1 MIAMI
6 NFISGSNILPE
17 TLFKLFAPLKTY
29 DSFEMHFYCAKCRNT
44 HTSED
49 NRDTKM
55 VCCDTI
61 CTNYFITFDMKEKIE
76 KFLTVNA
83 SNIKC
88 TRSNDNIIRDI
99 FDGEVYK
106 ELSKTGFDPEKDLTF
121 NFSLDGAPLSKS
133 STLQA
138 WPIFITINEI
148 DLKFRFKNIFTAGFW
163 ISSSQMTNDLNIKN
177 LLTVFVNRMKILQNT
192 GVTYKNDKITKISRI
207 FPLYCVA
214 DAPAKA
220 KILNFINH
228 SGYYSCNYCEIHGIY
243 ESNAVR
249 FPYGNNVQLR
259 TKKEWQKCA
268 RIAMNTNKAVK
279 GIKGSTPLTDL
290 QGFNIIWG
298 APPDYMHIILL
309 GVMRTLFELYFTNT
323 GNPWYIGSPKQRS
336 LLDKK
341 LFEIKVPNYI
351 NRKPRSVSKWKFWKA
366 TEFGNFL
373 YYYIFILEN
382 ILPVEY
388 YKHILHLRAGLM
400 LLLKRAV
407 AKDDVIK
414 ANEHFHNFVC
424 YFEILFGVQY
434 STFNIH
440 MLLHL
445 SQSVKKCGPLWGFS
459 AFPFE
464 NNLRIFRTL
473 ITGSK
478 IPTKQVVKKVK
489 VIQFLNMISHENINN
504 EVLKFCEINYN
515 VGYSISKLD
524 RPLKVGKPL
533 EVTFPWDNYTEA
545 EALAIQSLNIS
556 NKIILYGNIKFSHFT
571 VDTKNNNTLFLVDGK
586 VGRVTKIFKNSESL
600 YLLFQEYKVA
610 MDYSGT
616 VWKLINTTPAN
627 SNEECLK
634 VIEPN
639 LVKLPCIIM
648 SNLFAYVQFLDDKS
662 RNVVPVKDIKHF
674 DPKTLEDFSKKKIF
688 KIYWPQEDD
697 QANLEKYERSIYEGT
712 ILDLGASKESFL
724 KQKRIASVPFSML
737 ESPSETELD
746 DPSSKILS
754 MGNALPQAKTIDLL
768 QTMKKNLTQTSK
780 ISSDSEYSSDGEV
793 YLPKRKVYEYENKI
807 INQKKKIKT
816 LQNEMEVLKS
826 RNAYLE
832 TDYDTLKE
840 KLNRYESNAGIEESS
855 CKEMLKVLLQE
866 TTEIKASLKTTLEGI
881 FLMIYINKYNPLQE
895 TKIKEMEI
903 IFGSISFPE
912 KPFLT
917 ISRRPK
923 HSLFVKDL
931 VSLLW
936 SDEDLSQ
943 RSLTGKKHYN
953 SKEIKQPLTPEKR
966 FAIEEAFKDRLKKQ
980 QYHDAMIALELKLVN
995 RYIA

>member
-1 MIAMI
+1 MVFSLNGLNWINTFIIHLDISKRYLLAPICKFTYMRITHYNSFGVLYPNVGNLLFSSKNPYFSKTTISIALTFCQNKMATCSHEQLTEKDYLLLLLGIYIKHKLSDAILRDMIAMI

-323 GNPWYIGSPKQRS
+323 GNPWYIGSPKQQ
-336 LLDKK
+336 
-341 LFEIKVPNYI
+341 
-351 NRKPRSVSKWKFWKA
+351 
-366 TEFGNFL
+366 
-373 YYYIFILEN
+373 N

-407 AKDDVIK
+407 AKDD
-414 ANEHFHNFVC
+414 
-424 YFEILFGVQY
+424 
-434 STFNIH
+434 
-440 MLLHL
+440 
-445 SQSVKKCGPLWGFS
+445 
-459 AFPFE
+459 
-464 NNLRIFRTL
+464 
-473 ITGSK
+473 
-478 IPTKQVVKKVK
+478 
-489 VIQFLNMISHENINN
+489 
-504 EVLKFCEINYN
+504 
-515 VGYSISKLD
+515 
-524 RPLKVGKPL
+524 
-533 EVTFPWDNYTEA
+533 
-545 EALAIQSLNIS
+545 
-556 NKIILYGNIKFSHFT
+556 
-571 VDTKNNNTLFLVDGK
+571 
-586 VGRVTKIFKNSESL
+586 
-600 YLLFQEYKVA
+600 
-610 MDYSGT
+610 
-616 VWKLINTTPAN
+616 
-627 SNEECLK
+627 
-634 VIEPN
+634 
-639 LVKLPCIIM
+639 M

-712 ILDLGASKESFL
+712 ILDLG
-724 KQKRIASVPFSML
+724 
-737 ESPSETELD
+737 
-746 DPSSKILS
+746 
-754 MGNALPQAKTIDLL
+754 
-768 QTMKKNLTQTSK
+768 
-780 ISSDSEYSSDGEV
+780 DGEV

-866 TTEIKASLKTTLEGI
+866 TTEIKASLKTTLEEPSSR
-881 FLMIYINKYNPLQE
+881 NKN
-895 TKIKEMEI
+895 KGNI
-903 IFGSISFPE
+903 
-912 KPFLT
+912 
-917 ISRRPK
+917 
-923 HSLFVKDL
+923 
-931 VSLLW
+931 
-936 SDEDLSQ
+936 
-943 RSLTGKKHYN
+943 
-953 SKEIKQPLTPEKR
+953 
-966 FAIEEAFKDRLKKQ
+966 
-980 QYHDAMIALELKLVN
+980 
-995 RYIA
+995 

>member
-1 MIAMI
+1 
-6 NFISGSNILPE
+6 
-17 TLFKLFAPLKTY
+17 
-29 DSFEMHFYCAKCRNT
+29 
-44 HTSED
+44 
-49 NRDTKM
+49 
-55 VCCDTI
+55 
-61 CTNYFITFDMKEKIE
+61 MKEKIE

-106 ELSKTGFDPEKDLTF
+106 ELLKTGFDPEKDLTF

-133 STLQA
+133 STMQA

-163 ISSSQMTNDLNIKN
+163 IS
-177 LLTVFVNRMKILQNT
+177 
-192 GVTYKNDKITKISRI
+192 VTYKSDKITKISRI
-207 FPLYCVA
+207 FPLFCVA

-220 KILNFINH
+220 KILNFTNH
-228 SGYYSCNYCEIHGIY
+228 SGYSSCNYCEIHGIY

-249 FPYGNNVQLR
+249 FPYGNNAQLR

-323 GNPWYIGSPKQRS
+323 GNPWYIGSPKQQ
-336 LLDKK
+336 
-341 LFEIKVPNYI
+341 
-351 NRKPRSVSKWKFWKA
+351 
-366 TEFGNFL
+366 
-373 YYYIFILEN
+373 N
-382 ILPVEY
+382 ILPEEY
-388 YKHILHLRAGLM
+388 YNHILHLRAGLM

-445 SQSVKKCGPLWGFS
+445 SQSVKKCGPLWGYS

-473 ITGSK
+473 ITGTK

-489 VIQFLNMISHENINN
+489 VIQFLNMISHENINK

-524 RPLKVGKPL
+524 RPLKV
-533 EVTFPWDNYTEA
+533 EF
-545 EALAIQSLNIS
+545 
-556 NKIILYGNIKFSHFT
+556 
-571 VDTKNNNTLFLVDGK
+571 
-586 VGRVTKIFKNSESL
+586 
-600 YLLFQEYKVA
+600 
-610 MDYSGT
+610 
-616 VWKLINTTPAN
+616 
-627 SNEECLK
+627 
-634 VIEPN
+634 
-639 LVKLPCIIM
+639 
-648 SNLFAYVQFLDDKS
+648 FAYVQFLDDRS
-662 RNVVPVKDIKHF
+662 RKVVPVKDIKHF
-674 DPKTLEDFSKKKIF
+674 DPKTLEDFSKKKIY

-697 QANLEKYERSIYEGT
+697 EANLEKYERSIYEGT
-712 ILDLGASKESFL
+712 ILDLGASKESFS
-724 KQKRIASVPFSML
+724 KQKRIASVPVTML

-746 DPSSKILS
+746 DHSSKILS

-768 QTMKKNLTQTSK
+768 QTMKKNLTQNSK
-780 ISSDSEYSSDGEV
+780 IRSDSEDSSSDEEV
-793 YLPKRKVYEYENKI
+793 YIRKRKVDEYENKI
-807 INQKKKIKT
+807 FNQKKKIKT
-816 LQNEMEVLKS
+816 LQNENEVWKS
-826 RNAYLE
+826 KFASLE
-832 TDYDTLKE
+832 TDFNTLKE
-840 KLNRYESNAGIEESS
+840 KLNRDGSNAGIGECS
-855 CKEMLKVLLQE
+855 CTEMLKVLIQKSTELDQKTTKIDQK
-866 TTEIKASLKTTLEGI
+866 TTEIDQKTTKIEASLKTTVEEPSSG
-881 FLMIYINKYNPLQE
+881 NKN
-895 TKIKEMEI
+895 KEKEI

-923 HSLFVKDL
+923 NSLFVKDL

-980 QYHDAMIALELKLVN
+980 QHHDATIAVELKLVN
-995 RYIA
+995 RYIAEKINDVRKCNSRRNLNMTYDIQGDYTQASL

>member
-1 MIAMI
+1 MVFSLNGLNWINTFIIHLDISKHLITIRLVYYTPQSQKMATGSHEQLTEKDYLLLLLGIYIKHKLSDAILRDMIAMI

-192 GVTYKNDKITKISRI
+192 G
-207 FPLYCVA
+207 
-214 DAPAKA
+214 
-220 KILNFINH
+220 
-228 SGYYSCNYCEIHGIY
+228 
-243 ESNAVR
+243 
-249 FPYGNNVQLR
+249 
-259 TKKEWQKCA
+259 
-268 RIAMNTNKAVK
+268 
-279 GIKGSTPLTDL
+279 
-290 QGFNIIWG
+290 
-298 APPDYMHIILL
+298 
-309 GVMRTLFELYFTNT
+309 
-323 GNPWYIGSPKQRS
+323 S

-478 IPTKQVVKKVK
+478 IPTKQVVKK
-489 VIQFLNMISHENINN
+489 
-504 EVLKFCEINYN
+504 
-515 VGYSISKLD
+515 SK
-524 RPLKVGKPL
+524 P
-533 EVTFPWDNYTEA
+533 
-545 EALAIQSLNIS
+545 S
-556 NKIILYGNIKFSHFT
+556 
-571 VDTKNNNTLFLVDGK
+571 
-586 VGRVTKIFKNSESL
+586 
-600 YLLFQEYKVA
+600 
-610 MDYSGT
+610 
-616 VWKLINTTPAN
+616 
-627 SNEECLK
+627 
-634 VIEPN
+634 
-639 LVKLPCIIM
+639 
-648 SNLFAYVQFLDDKS
+648 S
-662 RNVVPVKDIKHF
+662 RNKNK
-674 DPKTLEDFSKKKIF
+674 
-688 KIYWPQEDD
+688 
-697 QANLEKYERSIYEGT
+697 
-712 ILDLGASKESFL
+712 
-724 KQKRIASVPFSML
+724 
-737 ESPSETELD
+737 
-746 DPSSKILS
+746 
-754 MGNALPQAKTIDLL
+754 GN
-768 QTMKKNLTQTSK
+768 
-780 ISSDSEYSSDGEV
+780 
-793 YLPKRKVYEYENKI
+793 
-807 INQKKKIKT
+807 
-816 LQNEMEVLKS
+816 
-826 RNAYLE
+826 
-832 TDYDTLKE
+832 
-840 KLNRYESNAGIEESS
+840 
-855 CKEMLKVLLQE
+855 
-866 TTEIKASLKTTLEGI
+866 
-881 FLMIYINKYNPLQE
+881 
-895 TKIKEMEI
+895 EI

-995 RYIA
+995 RYIVEKINDVKKCKSRRNLNMTYDIQNKNIPREEEKDLSENEPISNDMIN